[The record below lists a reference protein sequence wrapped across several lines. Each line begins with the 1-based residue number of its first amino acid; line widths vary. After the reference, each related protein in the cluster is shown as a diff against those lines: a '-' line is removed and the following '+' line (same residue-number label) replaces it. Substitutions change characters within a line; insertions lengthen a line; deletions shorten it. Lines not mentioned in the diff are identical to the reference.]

1 MELVLERQ
9 DAVSTGAR
17 SKLYALLAHGFRYP
31 TASLFEAVRGGQFL
45 SEVKAAASQLP
56 YPFTVDET
64 LGSRLSWDRQQF
76 ENQYIWLFDVGGP
89 NPNTG
94 EWEVPCFL
102 CEGEYGGGRLKVM
115 QDALRFYH
123 HFGLSLSQVKGER
136 DRPDHLS
143 AELEFLHALTFK
155 EAELWQQGKG
165 EEAVRPYRDAER
177 DFLLFHLADFLPQV
191 AGKVVHRN
199 ISFYSDLARL
209 GERFCQ
215 AELACLQ
222 RVA

>member
-9 DAVSTGAR
+9 DAASTGAR
-17 SKLYALLAHGFRYP
+17 SKLYARLAYGFRYP
-31 TASLFEAVRGGQFL
+31 TASLVEAVKSGQFL
-45 SEVKAAASQLP
+45 SEMKAVASELP
-56 YPFTVDET
+56 YPFAVDGT
-64 LGSRLSWDRQQF
+64 LGSGVSWDLQQF

-94 EWEVPCFL
+94 EWEAPCFL
-102 CEGEYGGGRLKVM
+102 CEGEHGGGRLKVM

-123 HFGLSLSQVKGER
+123 HFGLSLSQEKGER

-165 EEAVRPYRDAER
+165 KEALRPYREAER

-222 RVA
+222 RGT